1 MKAGKD
7 GPMKKNFPGAFKN
20 TTVEVGDNTI
30 TASKGGLTVTGPGG
44 KISKYKP
51 NSAGY
56 NAAKQQYIDAG
67 GESPMNLG
75 SSTGLSGAQSRP
87 KMVKP
92 GGVNI
97 DGDYVTEGGRRTYT
111 PASVG
116 TVLGGTPN
124 QMKSPKKAKAK
135 KAATGEGIAVYN
147 NQGQLHAKYNP
158 GDTGYDQALMML
170 QNQSPNQMKSPK
182 KMAKQSPT
190 KLKAKTGAKKDA
202 MTDRKSAMTMKK
214 SANKMNPGFDKL
226 PKDVQAKI
234 MKKKK

>member
-30 TASKGGLTVTGPGG
+30 TASKGGITVTGAGG
-44 KISKYKP
+44 KVSKYKP

-56 NAAKQQYIDAG
+56 NAVKQQYIDAG

-158 GDTGYDQALMML
+158 GDTGYNQALMML

-182 KMAKQSPT
+182 KMAKKSPNKIVKT
-190 KLKAKTGAKKDA
+190 NTRKSVMKLK
-202 MTDRKSAMTMKK
+202 KK
-214 SANKMNPGFDKL
+214 SANKLNPGFDKL

>member
-1 MKAGKD
+1 MAFKMKAGKE

-20 TTVEVGDNTI
+20 TQTVSDGTNRYEATQDGIYV
-30 TASKGGLTVTGPGG
+30 KGPGG
-44 KISKYKP
+44 KTAKYAVGD
-51 NSAGY
+51 AGY
-56 NAAKQQYIDAG
+56 DGAKQAYIEAG
-67 GESPMNLG
+67 GTSPYNLG

-92 GGVNI
+92 GSVNI

-135 KAATGEGIAVYN
+135 KAATGEGIGVYN
-147 NQGQLHAKYNP
+147 DQGVLHAKYNP
-158 GDTGYDQALMML
+158 GDMGYDQALMML

-182 KMAKQSPT
+182 KMAKKSP
-190 KLKAKTGAKKDA
+190 KKVVKTN
-202 MTDRKSAMTMKK
+202 TRKSAMKISQAT
-214 SANKMNPGFDKL
+214 MNPA
-226 PKDVQAKI
+226 QARTGAKPGAATRR
-234 MKKKK
+234 KKNVGK